1 MVTGVS
7 HRSFL
12 VHPQLKVTMG
22 QTPCRERSLYIVGGV
37 GTSDRTLKI
46 NNPDIRTLE
55 CALLER
61 MYYCDVGGVFVSP
74 PCPNGDTI
82 KSRLQVFRNR
92 LLRKVGRPSKISP
105 EQFAQMYRGRKRT
118 IYEQAIAE
126 YSDYGVLRKH
136 SVSAAFVKC
145 EKVPVGKAPRCIQP
159 RHPVYNVGLGC
170 YIKHIEHRMYAAI
183 GKVFDDKVTVVKG
196 FNVRQVANIL
206 VAKWDSFSDC
216 VAVGLDATKFDMH
229 VSDSMLLWE
238 HSIYKTIYAYDPEL
252 VRLLGWQV
260 NNKGVGRC
268 EDGKLKYSVRG
279 RRFSGDM
286 NTALG
291 NCLLMCAMV
300 WSYASERGVRVKLMN
315 NGDDCQVFMERCDL
329 DRFMVGLNDWFMEM
343 GFRMTVEEPVHEV
356 QQVEF
361 CQMKPVETVNGWVMV
376 RNIDKAREK
385 DSMSIIPLATPN
397 VLRKWLYAVGECGLA
412 LCGGVPIM
420 QAMYKAY
427 IRQGFKSRM
436 GDSVAM
442 QSGARLLAMGIES
455 KEAVITAKARLDV
468 FTAWGYT
475 PDEQT
480 ALEAWYDALVFES
493 IPRLVDTLEEIDHSP
508 L

>member
-7 HRSFL
+7 HKSSL

-37 GTSDRTLKI
+37 GTSERSLRI

-61 MYYCDVGGVFVSP
+61 MYYCDVGGEFVSP
-74 PCPNGDTI
+74 PCPNRDI
-82 KSRLQVFRNR
+82 VKSRLRVFRNK
-92 LLRKVGRPSKISP
+92 LLRKIGRPTKISP
-105 EQFAQMYRGRKRT
+105 EQFVQMYRGRKRT
-118 IYEQAIAE
+118 IYEQAVAE
-126 YSDYGVLRKH
+126 YSDCGVQRKH

-170 YIKHIEHRMYAAI
+170 YIKHIEHRVYAAI
-183 GKVFDDKVTVVKG
+183 GKVFGDKITVVKG
-196 FNVRQVANIL
+196 FNVREVAEIL
-206 VAKWDSFSDC
+206 VAKWDFFADC
-216 VAVGLDATKFDMH
+216 VALGLDATKFDMH
-229 VSDSMLLWE
+229 VSEAMLEWE
-238 HSIYKTIYAYDPEL
+238 HSIYKAIYAADPEL

-260 NNKGVGRC
+260 DNKGVGRC

-300 WSYASERGVRVKLMN
+300 WSYAKEKGVHVMLMN
-315 NGDDCQVFMERCDL
+315 NGDDCQVFMERSDL
-329 DRFMVGLNDWFMEM
+329 GKFMAGLNEWFMEM
-343 GFRMTVEEPVHEV
+343 GFRMTVEDPVYEV

-361 CQMKPVETVNGWVMV
+361 CQMKPIETSNGWVMV
-376 RNIDKAREK
+376 RNLDKAREK
-385 DSMSIIPLATPN
+385 DSMSIIPLKTPN
-397 VLRKWLYAVGECGLA
+397 VLRKWLHAVGECGLA

-427 IRQGFKSRM
+427 MRQGFKSKM
-436 GDSVAM
+436 CDSVAM
-442 QSGARLLAMGIES
+442 QSGARFLAMGIES
-455 KEAVITAKARLDV
+455 KEAPITAKARLDV

-480 ALEAWYDALVFES
+480 ALEEWYDSLVFDS
-493 IPRLVDTLEEIDHSP
+493 VPRPVDNLEEIDHAP